1 MPNKNNCE
9 SRYLSATEKPTGYLS
24 AIEQPI
30 RHYRLLTGRLV
41 RPRWQRTVD
50 GPPARPVGPIR
61 AYRLLSGQQA
71 LVGPIG
77 VLIGYWRADRG
88 IGFTPRPSYRSVFT
102 VASNLLF
109 SPPQIVTPPPHALGP
124 VAPPHATC
132 SPPLAAGRR
141 RVLRRRPR
149 GAARV
154 VVAAWRRR
162 RLPVPSF
169 HGRAASIPGVIE
181 VISPLLVFF

>member
-1 MPNKNNCE
+1 MPNKNNCK

-102 VASNLLF
+102 VTSNLSF
-109 SPPQIVTPPPHALGP
+109 SQPPIIAPPPHTLGP
-124 VAPPHATC
+124 RRASACHLLP
-132 SPPLAAGRR
+132 AAGRGAPACPPPPA
-141 RVLRRRPR
+141 PR
-149 GAARV
+149 CRAGRTCPSAPGRGSASGAT
-154 VVAAWRRR
+154 
-162 RLPVPSF
+162 
-169 HGRAASIPGVIE
+169 
-181 VISPLLVFF
+181 SP